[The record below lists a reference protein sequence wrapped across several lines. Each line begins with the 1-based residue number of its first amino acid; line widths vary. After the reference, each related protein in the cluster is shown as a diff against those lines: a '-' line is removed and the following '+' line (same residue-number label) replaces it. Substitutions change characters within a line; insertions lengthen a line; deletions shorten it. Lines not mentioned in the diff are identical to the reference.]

1 MNKIYVTILFVLL
14 VFFLSCTSSSHYKKK
29 KIVAS
34 LANGNEISIEQVD
47 SCIRYQLYQ
56 KLYEIY
62 TLRQTALN
70 DLINSSIV
78 ELEANEKHLSL
89 SQYLSGYVKGDSVND
104 LSFLIDSLR
113 KKYEVNISLTAPTPP
128 KICLTDLRSYFR
140 GNINSSFTIWEISD
154 LSCDMCKEM
163 RREYEALYNQYKDKV
178 RFGYIFFSGD
188 VSWEMKVL
196 EISNQ
201 YGKFNEVFSFLTRS
215 SLIPDSIQVLNF
227 IKELGIDKNKFVV
240 QVNDKK
246 TYNILMYNLEQ
257 VYKKGFY
264 STPNILVNEQIV
276 QNPLSIEFIKQEIE
290 SNMQRL
296 GDKD

>member
-1 MNKIYVTILFVLL
+1 MYKLSLLILINFL
-14 VFFLSCTSSSHYKKK
+14 LSCTSSSNNKKN

-34 LANGNEISIEQVD
+34 LASRYQISIEQVD
-47 SCIRYQLYQ
+47 SCISYQLYQ

-163 RREYEALYNQYKDKV
+163 RKGYEALYNQYK
-178 RFGYIFFSGD
+178 
-188 VSWEMKVL
+188 
-196 EISNQ
+196 
-201 YGKFNEVFSFLTRS
+201 LT
-215 SLIPDSIQVLNF
+215 
-227 IKELGIDKNKFVV
+227 
-240 QVNDKK
+240 
-246 TYNILMYNLEQ
+246 
-257 VYKKGFY
+257 
-264 STPNILVNEQIV
+264 
-276 QNPLSIEFIKQEIE
+276 
-290 SNMQRL
+290 
-296 GDKD
+296 